1 MMEDEQEGQ
10 GGRETDMMI
19 IPVQINVR
27 LIIALS
33 CLNLVFCEYYVDSD
47 SVNNLLKSEKAF
59 QSTWDLI
66 KKKVPGTI
74 KGTVFKSTSRQDKI
88 QGDLNYTPLQRKAS
102 QVPRRPVAHNAY
114 RRDTVKGVAG
124 NTLTTKRYNNY
135 ILQIPI
141 LPVPKSRYQDRYR
154 MVPRDKFHRNRG
166 PYRRRYKTTTISRPR
181 SMPDTRY
188 DRERERYDRERERN
202 DRDYSQYRSFRK
214 KAMAKTGRLL
224 HEQREQRLPVPHLIS
239 EQKSPVVL
247 PTFNFSKYNIFDF
260 QKPSTTQVTKKIEE
274 PVIEPTYLLNFKNF
288 RPNFIYD
295 LRYQI

>member
-1 MMEDEQEGQ
+1 
-10 GGRETDMMI
+10 MMI

-47 SVNNLLKSEKAF
+47 SVNNLFKSEKAF
-59 QSTWDLI
+59 ESTWDLI

-102 QVPRRPVAHNAY
+102 QVPRRPSAHNAY
-114 RRDTVKGVAG
+114 RRDTVNGVAG
-124 NTLTTKRYNNY
+124 NTFTTKRYNNY

-154 MVPRDKFHRNRG
+154 MIPRDKFHRNRG
-166 PYRRRYKTTTISRPR
+166 PYRRRYKPTTIPRPR

-188 DRERERYDRERERN
+188 DRERYDRERERN
-202 DRDYSQYRSFRK
+202 DRDYSQYRTFRK

-224 HEQREQRLPVPHLIS
+224 HEQRLPAPHLIS
-239 EQKSPVVL
+239 KQKSPVVL

-260 QKPSTTQVTKKIEE
+260 QKPPTTHVTKKIEE